1 MELFFLAYKTTRKY
15 IRYIYLLALLL
26 CHKYA
31 RKNFQRRKVT
41 VFSIAE
47 FIQCDFIE
55 MQPYKREN
63 RNYRY
68 ILIAIDVF
76 SKISILDKTAAETTK
91 AMERIILRILRY
103 LNRKIFN
110 MQTDDRKEFFN
121 SKMKEM
127 VNKYKINHYST
138 FTTKKASVIERLI
151 RTLKRK
157 LYMEF
162 SLHRNYKWIQKLDR
176 IIDNYNNT
184 W

>member
-1 MELFFLAYKTTRKY
+1 MSKWDVVQE
-15 IRYIYLLALLL
+15 I
-26 CHKYA
+26 HKYSK
-31 RKNFQRRKVT
+31 KNFQRRKVT

-47 FIQCDFIE
+47 FIQCDLIE

-76 SKISILDKTAAETTK
+76 SKMAYAEPLLDKTAAETTK

-103 LNRKIFN
+103 SNRNIYQ
-110 MQTDDRKEFFN
+110 MQTDDGREFFN
-121 SKMKEM
+121 YKMKEM
-127 VNKYKINHYST
+127 LKKYKINHYST
-138 FTTKKASVIERLI
+138 FTTKKASVVERLI

-162 SLHRNYKWIQKLDR
+162 SLQGNYKWIEKLDR
-176 IIDNYNNT
+176 VIDNYNNT